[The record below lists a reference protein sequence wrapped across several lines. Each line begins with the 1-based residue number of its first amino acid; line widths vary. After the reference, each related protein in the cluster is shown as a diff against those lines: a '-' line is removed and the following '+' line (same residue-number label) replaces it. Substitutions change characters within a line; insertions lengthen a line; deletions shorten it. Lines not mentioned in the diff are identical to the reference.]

1 MFDESDDRL
10 VAKQSCTL
18 KVDDVNHK
26 EIAHNVCLGKLDKF
40 SRGFR
45 GASWGSISS

>member
-10 VAKQSCTL
+10 VAKQSCAL
-18 KVDDVNHK
+18 EVDDVNHK

-40 SRGFR
+40 SCRCR
-45 GASWGSISS
+45 GAS